1 MSNSETTFVRS
12 QMAESLPPPRR
23 TTGPGA
29 WMRTNLFS
37 SPGNTVLTVVALAFV
52 VWALIPLWNFL
63 VADAVFVDPENL
75 QGAACRF
82 EGVGACWIFIT
93 ARFDF
98 FIYGFFPNDEIWR
111 INLMFVLAI
120 ILLIP
125 LLVPRAPFTRT
136 AAILFFGV
144 FPFVAYFLM
153 AGGIFGLQAVPTR
166 QWGGLTLTLIIS
178 LIGIIVS
185 LPFGILLA
193 LGRQSKLPVIK
204 GVCVAFIEVW
214 RAVPLISVLFMA
226 SVMFPL
232 FMPEGTNTNVLLRA
246 IIGICLFESAYMAE
260 VVRGG
265 LQAIPRGQH
274 EAANA
279 LGLSK
284 VKTTALIVMP
294 QALKHVIPGIVNTFI
309 ALFKDT
315 TLVSIIGI
323 FELLNTV
330 RAASADI
337 VWQFP
342 TDAVT
347 GYVFAGFVFWVF
359 CFGMSRYSIY
369 MEGRLHTG
377 HRR

>member
-1 MSNSETTFVRS
+1 MSQSSPVFVRS
-12 QMAESLPPPRR
+12 QMAESMPPPRR
-23 TTGPGA
+23 TTGIGA
-29 WMRTNLFS
+29 WMRSNLFS
-37 SPGNTVLTVVALAFV
+37 SPLNSVLTVLGLALI
-52 VWALIPLWNFL
+52 VWMLIPLWNFL
-63 VADAVFVDPENL
+63 VGDAVFTDPEGL
-75 QGAACRF
+75 RGEACRF
-82 EGVGACWIFIT
+82 EGVGACWIFIR
-93 ARFDF
+93 ARFNF
-98 FIYGFFPNDEIWR
+98 FIYGFYPADEIWR
-111 INLMFVLAI
+111 INVMFVIGI

-125 LLVPRAPFTRT
+125 LLVPRVPFTRL

-144 FPFVAYFLM
+144 YPFVAYFLM
-153 AGGIFGLQAVPTR
+153 AGGIFGLQEVPTR

-185 LPFGILLA
+185 MPVGILLA
-193 LGRQSKLPVIK
+193 LGRQSKLPVVK
-204 GVCVAFIEVW
+204 GFCVAFIELW

-232 FMPEGTNTNVLLRA
+232 FMPQGTNTDVLLRA

-265 LQAIPRGQH
+265 LQAIPHGQR
-274 EAANA
+274 EASYA

-284 VKTTALIVMP
+284 VKTTALIILP

-330 RAASADI
+330 RAAGSDI
-337 VWQFP
+337 AWQFP
-342 TDAVT
+342 SDAVT
-347 GYVFAGFVFWVF
+347 GYVFAGFVFWIF

-369 MEGRLHTG
+369 MEDRLHTG